1 MEPVE
6 VARQIETCIRAIG
19 EEGKLS
25 PDLIEAKA
33 KAQMEY
39 DKALACEVLRLKEDG
54 IQISIVEKVAKGNI
68 SDAKYGL
75 ELAEAKYKANF
86 SRLDCLKAQLNGLQS
101 INRHLSVI

>member
-25 PDLIEAKA
+25 PDLIEGRAMA
-33 KAQMEY
+33 IRDY
-39 DKALACEVLRLKEDG
+39 DKALSIEEVKLRDD
-54 IQISIVEKVAKGNI
+54 KVPATMVKDVARGNI
-68 SDAKYGL
+68 SEARYKL
-75 ELAEAKYKANF
+75 EIAEGSYKAHF